1 MRTSGTTFIDGVAA
15 AMQELWQWVLTLQVA
30 ALIPGR
36 IVVRVR
42 D

>member
-1 MRTSGTTFIDGVAA
+1 MRTSGTTFIDILANA
-15 AMQELWQWVLTLQVA
+15 IHELWQWSLTLQLA

-36 IVVRVR
+36 ILVAVR

>member
-1 MRTSGTTFIDGVAA
+1 MRTSGTTFIETVANA
-15 AMQELWQWVLTLQVA
+15 IHELWQWALTLQIA

-36 IVVRVR
+36 ITVPVR